1 MYIESIKVILGR
13 DNMDLKI
20 LVVED
25 EVPINH
31 ILTSALRAEGYVVR
45 SAFSSKEAR
54 SLLESFNPHLAL
66 LDVNLPDESGFELC
80 RFISIKYA
88 IPIVMLTARNDI
100 VDKVLGLELGAD
112 DYITKPFHI
121 KEVLTRV
128 KVALRRVEKYRM
140 STDNNFMEVNKIFKI
155 NLESRIVTKD
165 EQEVR
170 LKPQEYELL
179 GFLVRNRNR
188 VFSREEILDKVWGY
202 DYDGELRTVDVH
214 VRRLRSKLDN
224 DGAKSI
230 IETVFG
236 TGYVMR
242 QQHEDKV

>member
-1 MYIESIKVILGR
+1 
-13 DNMDLKI
+13 MDLKV

-31 ILTSALRAEGYVVR
+31 ILTSALRSEGYVVK

-54 SLLESFNPHLAL
+54 ILLESFNPQLAL

-80 RFISIKYA
+80 RFINAKYA
-88 IPIVMLTARNDI
+88 IPIVMITARNDI
-100 VDKVLGLELGAD
+100 IDKVLGLELGAD

-128 KVALRRVEKYRM
+128 KVALRRVEKYRT
-140 STDNNFMEVNKIFKI
+140 SFNNNFVEINKTVKI
-155 NLESRIVTKD
+155 NLESRIVLKD
-165 EQEVR
+165 EQEVKF
-170 LKPQEYELL
+170 KPKEYELL
-179 GFLVRNRNR
+179 AFFIRNINR

-214 VRRLRSKLDN
+214 VRRLRSKLDI
-224 DGAKSI
+224 DGEKSI
-230 IETVFG
+230 IETIFG

-242 QQHEDKV
+242 

>member
-1 MYIESIKVILGR
+1 
-13 DNMDLKI
+13 MDLKV

-25 EVPINH
+25 EVTINH

-45 SAFSSKEAR
+45 SAFSSQEAR
-54 SLLESFNPHLAL
+54 NLLESFNPHLAL

-80 RFISIKYA
+80 RFINTKYA
-88 IPIVMLTARNDI
+88 LPIVMLTARNDI

-128 KVALRRVEKYRM
+128 KVALRRVEKYRT
-140 STDNNFMEVNKIFKI
+140 SSDNNFVEINKIVKI
-155 NLESRIVTKD
+155 NLVSRIVLRD
-165 EQEVR
+165 EQEVK
-170 LKPQEYELL
+170 LKPKEYELL
-179 GFLVRNRNR
+179 GFLVRNRNI
-188 VFSREEILDKVWGY
+188 VFSREELLDKVWEY

-214 VRRLRSKLDN
+214 VRRLRSKLDI
-224 DGAKSI
+224 DSGKSI
-230 IETVFG
+230 IETAFG

-242 QQHEDKV
+242 